1 MDSCGLCKAYNEDYR
16 VVYRNDDAVSV
27 VIQNPVNNGHLMIL
41 PKRHILTLEDLTAD
55 ESKAVNEIL
64 YKSQQRLFKVFP
76 EHPPILAMQKGRHST
91 QPHIHYQM
99 FPSDAQIRQLYAVTH
114 PEQLQAIIVPESKI
128 KPPYN
133 QKKLE
138 ILLPSFQLFLA

>member
-16 VVYRNDDAVSV
+16 VVYRNEDAVSV

-64 YKSQQRLFKVFP
+64 YKSQQRLSEVFP
-76 EHPPILAMQKGRHST
+76 EHPPILAMQTGRHST

-99 FPSDAQIRQLYAVTH
+99 FPSDGNIRKLYGAAHNKPHELVSIDVSKDITH
-114 PEQLQAIIVPESKI
+114 PYYEEITLQLIAE
-128 KPPYN
+128 
-133 QKKLE
+133 KLR
-138 ILLPSFQLFLA
+138 